1 METLDLDALT
11 TAELYSEICNIV
23 ERGCRGLPLP
33 GEDGDDGVRLTS
45 EHAGAVTYAVLA
57 TVRRLAGA
65 EPLVV
70 DLMER
75 VKGDNPGYTEDWY
88 AAYVARLLHFA
99 SGSDMSTA
107 PELPA
112 E

>member
-33 GEDGDDGVRLTS
+33 WEQGDDGIQLTS

-57 TVRRLAGA
+57 TIRRLVGA
-65 EPLVV
+65 EPVVV

-75 VKGDNPGYTEDWY
+75 VKGDNPGYTDDWY
-88 AAYVARLLHFA
+88 EAYCARLLHYA
-99 SGSDMSTA
+99 SGADMSTA